1 MSRHHLLLI
10 LVATI
15 TSAIAIVL
23 GRRHGMARL
32 GAAIVAT
39 VELVGATAL
48 FFVANLAVG
57 TVLVLGARRLTG
69 AFTTLYDVSD
79 VTLLMLSVIQAAVV
93 ERWRRRPTFPETS

>member
-1 MSRHHLLLI
+1 MSCHHLLLI
-10 LVATI
+10 LVVTI

-23 GRRHGMARL
+23 GRRGGMARL
-32 GAAIVAT
+32 GAAIVAM

-69 AFTTLYDVSD
+69 SFTTLYDVSD
-79 VTLLMLSVIQAAVV
+79 VTLLMLSLIQAAVV
-93 ERWRRRPTFPETS
+93 EGWRRRPTSPETS